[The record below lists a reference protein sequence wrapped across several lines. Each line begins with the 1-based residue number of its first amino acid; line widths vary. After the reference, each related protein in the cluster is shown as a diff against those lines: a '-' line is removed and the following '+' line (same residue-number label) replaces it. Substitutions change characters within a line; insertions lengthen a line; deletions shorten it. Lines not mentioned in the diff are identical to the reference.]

1 MRVRMVCALG
11 VALVSVCMPT
21 RTKAQ
26 AKSEPGQ
33 STPPNA
39 SITKEP
45 SVVTVLPV
53 DARLAH
59 VRRWQYADLLLPS
72 KGDVEPL
79 EKFQVFIQSYGETEP
94 PFTCGHIVI
103 YPAPRNLDSGMI
115 IQVPKESL
123 DTTPAYPGVPACGRD
138 IRTTFFKLPQGP
150 VLLLPRPG
158 RNGTTLVDAKK
169 QQNPN

>member
-26 AKSEPGQ
+26 SKAEPGQ

-45 SVVTVLPV
+45 SVVAVLPA
-53 DARLAH
+53 DARLAQE
-59 VRRWQYADLLLPS
+59 RGWRSANGLSLSQADVQQS
-72 KGDVEPL
+72 KIL
-79 EKFQVFIQSYGETEP
+79 MVFRQDDGEAEP
-94 PFTCGHIVI
+94 PITCGHILI
-103 YPAPRNLDSGMI
+103 YAAPQNLDSRMI

-123 DTTPAYPGVPACGRD
+123 DTTPALPGVPACGRD
-138 IRTTFFKLPQGP
+138 IRTTFLKLPQGP
-150 VLLLPRPG
+150 MLLLPRPG
-158 RNGTTLVDAKK
+158 RNDTTLVDAKK